1 MPDLE
6 SQASYVHSDAQ
17 QQTISRT
24 DKQSKESPGCGDVAD
39 MFPDAK
45 VIGSDLSPTYKA
57 TPAENL
63 YFEVDDCC
71 SEWVYP
77 PDHFDFVHVRF
88 LYASIADWPK
98 FYKECFDH
106 IAPGGYIE
114 QSEPLPALISDD
126 GSIPPGDILH
136 RCSELAIEAS
146 QKFGKNMRIALLIKN
161 MIKEAGFVD
170 VVEKQY
176 KWPVGEWPVDR
187 KLKDIGRWN
196 MQHWLEGLDAWTL
209 RLLTQHCGWTPD
221 EVKHF
226 TANMR
231 TALKNPKYH
240 AYQTITV
247 VYARKAQ

>member
-1 MPDLE
+1 MSIPSVKTRLVP
-6 SQASYVHSDAQ
+6 QKL
-17 QQTISRT
+17 T
-24 DKQSKESPGCGDVAD
+24 
-39 MFPDAK
+39 
-45 VIGSDLSPTYKA
+45 L
-57 TPAENL
+57 L
-63 YFEVDDCC
+63 
-71 SEWVYP
+71 P
-77 PDHFDFVHVRF
+77 P
-88 LYASIADWPK
+88 S
-98 FYKECFDH
+98 H

-209 RLLTQHCGWTPD
+209 RLLTQHCGVSQSFMPGSSS
-221 EVKHF
+221 
-226 TANMR
+226 
-231 TALKNPKYH
+231 
-240 AYQTITV
+240 
-247 VYARKAQ
+247 